1 MPVTKWYGEKIVEAA
16 LDVEEKR
23 MEKAGEVVVGNVK
36 RLLNRGNPTGKNPS
50 APGEPPRKVTARL
63 FMSITKKIIRT
74 KTDITC
80 WVGTNV
86 KYAQRLEKGFVGKDS
101 AGRTI
106 DQKPRPFLV
115 PGLAN
120 SMAAVKRIL
129 GAK

>member
-1 MPVTKWYGEKIVEAA
+1 
-16 LDVEEKR
+16 

-36 RLLNRGNPTGKNPS
+36 RLINRGNPTGKNPS
-50 APGEPPRKVTARL
+50 APGEPPKKVSARL
-63 FMSITKKIIRT
+63 FQSITKKIVRT
-74 KTDITC
+74 KDQVTC

-86 KYAQRLEKGFVGKDS
+86 VYARRLEKGFIGKDS
-101 AGRTI
+101 KGRVY

-115 PGLAN
+115 PGLAQ